1 MFIQK
6 IQLVL
11 PGYHPNQL
19 AIRNSLGRFN
29 VLCNGRR
36 WGKDILQRNVAI
48 ENLLQGKRH
57 GWYEPVYKDTIE
69 NWDWIVST
77 LRPIT
82 KDKSEQE
89 RRIETTTGGV
99 IEMWS
104 LEDKDASRGRYY
116 DYVTINEA
124 AKIRHLE
131 YSWNYVIRMI
141 LMDTQG
147 SALICSTPRGYDF
160 FHSLFVN
167 GQDEQRDEWRS
178 WQRTSWDNPYL
189 ARAELEEA
197 KNTLPEITYRQ
208 EIMAEFV
215 TSDGMVFRRVH
226 DAAVLQP
233 IDEPEEGHQ
242 YIAGVDVAAAV
253 DYTVVSV
260 MDTASKDMV
269 YMDRFNRVDY
279 PVLEDRLESV
289 YRRFKLTSMTIESN
303 SMGQGVI
310 DHLIRRNMRIIP
322 FTTTSATKQTIIQ
335 GLQSAFEHG
344 NIKILDN
351 PVLVGELLSFE
362 SRKTPSG
369 NYQFS
374 APEGQHDDC
383 VMSLAMAYYG
393 LSGVSPR
400 SVIAFAG

>member
-1 MFIQK
+1 
-6 IQLVL
+6 
-11 PGYHPNQL
+11 
-19 AIRNSLGRFN
+19 
-29 VLCNGRR
+29 
-36 WGKDILQRNVAI
+36 
-48 ENLLQGKRH
+48 
-57 GWYEPVYKDTIE
+57 
-69 NWDWIVST
+69 
-77 LRPIT
+77 
-82 KDKSEQE
+82 
-89 RRIETTTGGV
+89 
-99 IEMWS
+99 MWS

-160 FHSLFVN
+160 FYSLFVN

-178 WQRTSWDNPYL
+178 WQLTSWDNPYL
-189 ARAELEEA
+189 ARGELEEA

-208 EIMAEFV
+208 EIMAEFI
-215 TSDGMVFRRVH
+215 TSDGTVFRRVH

-253 DYTVVSV
+253 DYTVISV

-393 LSGVSPR
+393 LSGVNPR
-400 SVIAFAG
+400 NVIAFAG